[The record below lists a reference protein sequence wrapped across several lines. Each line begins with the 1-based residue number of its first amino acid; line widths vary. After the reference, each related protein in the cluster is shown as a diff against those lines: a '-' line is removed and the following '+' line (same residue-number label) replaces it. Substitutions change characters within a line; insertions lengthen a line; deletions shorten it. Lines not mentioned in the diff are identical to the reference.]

1 MWKLNRFLCFCQLFW
16 ANPSNPKDNPANRKI
31 RQTIINENPS
41 NKVIW
46 GSGRSLPACLPEML
60 KPASAA
66 SIAGVK
72 KLKVGVKFWATGIY
86 FGGFPFLTVG
96 FSFSQ
101 GVLNFYYV

>member
-1 MWKLNRFLCFCQLFW
+1 MM
-16 ANPSNPKDNPANRKI
+16 
-31 RQTIINENPS
+31 
-41 NKVIW
+41 
-46 GSGRSLPACLPEML
+46 SLSEML

>member
-1 MWKLNRFLCFCQLFW
+1 MFPIGLDFMAIWTVLIENLCPPG
-16 ANPSNPKDNPANRKI
+16 A
-31 RQTIINENPS
+31 
-41 NKVIW
+41 
-46 GSGRSLPACLPEML
+46 EML

>member
-1 MWKLNRFLCFCQLFW
+1 MHIILNYLTW
-16 ANPSNPKDNPANRKI
+16 AGA
-31 RQTIINENPS
+31 
-41 NKVIW
+41 
-46 GSGRSLPACLPEML
+46 EML

-72 KLKVGVKFWATGIY
+72 KLKVGVKFWQLAFI
-86 FGGFPFLTVG
+86 FGGLPFLTVG

>member
-1 MWKLNRFLCFCQLFW
+1 MTSKLT
-16 ANPSNPKDNPANRKI
+16 A
-31 RQTIINENPS
+31 
-41 NKVIW
+41 
-46 GSGRSLPACLPEML
+46 EML

-72 KLKVGVKFWATGIY
+72 KLKVGVKFWQLAFI
-86 FGGFPFLTVG
+86 FGGLPFLTVG

>member
-1 MWKLNRFLCFCQLFW
+1 
-16 ANPSNPKDNPANRKI
+16 
-31 RQTIINENPS
+31 
-41 NKVIW
+41 
-46 GSGRSLPACLPEML
+46 ML

-72 KLKVGVKFWATGIY
+72 KLKVGVKFWQLAFI
-86 FGGFPFLTVG
+86 FGGLPFLTVG

>member
-1 MWKLNRFLCFCQLFW
+1 MKTKVVQRVPRIIFHVFLSHSF
-16 ANPSNPKDNPANRKI
+16 
-31 RQTIINENPS
+31 T
-41 NKVIW
+41 
-46 GSGRSLPACLPEML
+46 EML

-72 KLKVGVKFWATGIY
+72 KLKVGVKFWQLAFI
-86 FGGFPFLTVG
+86 FGGLPFLTVG